1 MSSLRVPRVQQ
12 VFRPTRCHARHGAA
26 VALAGWLAACG
37 GASDVGMSATAE
49 GYLDEMIDVMQAH
62 SINRNKIEWASFR
75 SSVHHAAGSAVTV
88 ADLSRDAIPTAL
100 RLLGDH
106 RSYYTASN
114 GSQVLNPDRLSCTD
128 PPAPVVT
135 APSGIGYVKVAPFS
149 GGTGESEV
157 YATSMQHQFEDQDAP
172 ELAGWIIDVRG
183 IGGGNMYGLIGGLV
197 TVLGEGEFG
206 AWVDP
211 DGKNI
216 NWWGYRQG
224 QVTYAGYPYFYAWVH
239 ELIRP
244 NPKVA
249 VLTDCSV
256 ASSGEAVV
264 ISFRGRPNTRSFGT
278 PTYGASTGY
287 QSFTLSDGGTLVLI
301 AWTME
306 DRNRMLY
313 GGPVVPD
320 EVIRDPAQAVQRAIA
335 WLTE

>member
-1 MSSLRVPRVQQ
+1 
-12 VFRPTRCHARHGAA
+12 
-26 VALAGWLAACG
+26 
-37 GASDVGMSATAE
+37 MSATAE
-49 GYLDEMIDVMQAH
+49 SYLDEMLDVMQAH
-62 SINRNKIEWASFR
+62 SVNRAKIDWTSFR
-75 SSVHHAAGSAVTV
+75 RSVYQAAGNAATV

-106 RSYYTASN
+106 RSYYTAAD

-135 APSGIGYVKVAPFS
+135 APSGIGYVKVTPS
-149 GGTGESEV
+149 GGGEGQAQE
-157 YATSMQHQFEDQDAP
+157 YASSMRQLFEDQDAP

-183 IGGGNMYGLIGGLV
+183 VGCCNMYGMIGGLV

-211 DGKNI
+211 DRENI
-216 NWWGYRQG
+216 TWWGYRQG
-224 QVTYAGYPYFYAWVH
+224 QVTNAGYPYFYAWVH
-239 ELIRP
+239 KLITP
-244 NPKVA
+244 DPKVA
-249 VLTDCSV
+249 VLTDCWV
-256 ASSGEAVV
+256 ASSGEGVV

-287 QSFTLSDGGTLVLI
+287 QSYTLSDGGTLGLI

-306 DRNRMLY
+306 DRNRTLY

-320 EVIRDPAQAVQRAIA
+320 EVIRDPAQAVQRAVA

>member
-1 MSSLRVPRVQQ
+1 ML
-12 VFRPTRCHARHGAA
+12 
-26 VALAGWLAACG
+26 
-37 GASDVGMSATAE
+37 
-49 GYLDEMIDVMQAH
+49 DVMQAH
-62 SINRNKIEWASFR
+62 SVNKQKIDWTSFR
-75 SSVHHAAGSAVTV
+75 SSVYHAAANAATV
-88 ADLSRDAIPTAL
+88 ADLNRDAIPTAL

-106 RSYYTASN
+106 RSFYTASD
-114 GSQVLNPDRLSCTD
+114 GTQVLNPDRLSCTD
-128 PPAPVVT
+128 PPAPAAT

-149 GGTGESEV
+149 GGAGEAQD
-157 YATSMQHQFEDQDAP
+157 YASSMQQRFEEQDAP

-211 DGKNI
+211 DRMNI
-216 NWWGYRQG
+216 TWWGYRQG
-224 QVTYAGYPYFYAWVH
+224 QVTSAGYPYFYAWVH
-239 ELIRP
+239 ELITP

-256 ASSGEAVV
+256 ASSGEGVV

-278 PTYGASTGY
+278 QTYGASTAH
-287 QSFTLSDGGTLVLI
+287 QSYTLSDGGTLVLI

-306 DRNRMLY
+306 DRNRTLY

-320 EVIRDPAQAVQRAIA
+320 EVIRDPAQTVQRATA